1 MKVAQPVRLNDV
13 QRVIAKCV
21 DYMPTQAD
29 FIAQHC
35 GADPVQFP
43 ARRT

>member
-21 DYMPTQAD
+21 DFMPTQAD

-35 GADPVQFP
+35 AADPVQFP